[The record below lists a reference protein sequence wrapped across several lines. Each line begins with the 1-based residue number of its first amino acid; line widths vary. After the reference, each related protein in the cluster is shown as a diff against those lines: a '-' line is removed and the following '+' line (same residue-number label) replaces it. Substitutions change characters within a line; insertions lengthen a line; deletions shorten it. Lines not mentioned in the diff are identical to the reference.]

1 MKNLS
6 SYPRITPQ
14 KTRFALVGALFC
26 LLLVVGFYPSIRAL
40 ADAGPFPTRTP
51 TVTLTRTAS
60 PSPSPTQLLATLTPT
75 ITLVPTPT
83 DLDLGQVP
91 PPVVIVP
98 TPTPAPEGRSLFAC
112 WPIALIV
119 IVAIIIASTYFLT
132 RYSSQAQP
140 IE

>member
-1 MKNLS
+1 MKKLS
-6 SYPRITPQ
+6 SYPRIAPHQ
-14 KTRFALVGALFC
+14 IKIVLFIALLSLVFAFAS
-26 LLLVVGFYPSIRAL
+26 YPVIRAY

-51 TVTLTRTAS
+51 TITLTPTVS
-60 PSPSPTQLLATLTPT
+60 PTPSPTQLSATLTPT

-83 DLDLGQVP
+83 DLELGEVVP
-91 PPVVIVP
+91 PLVVVP
-98 TPTPAPEGRSLFAC
+98 TPTPAPQGRSLLAC

-119 IVAIIIASTYFLT
+119 LVAIIIASTYFLT